1 MALMWAADWDV
12 MLAALLVD
20 LKAVEKVEMRVEYW
34 AHWMVV
40 H

>member
-20 LKAVEKVEMRVEYW
+20 LKVVEKAEMRVEYW